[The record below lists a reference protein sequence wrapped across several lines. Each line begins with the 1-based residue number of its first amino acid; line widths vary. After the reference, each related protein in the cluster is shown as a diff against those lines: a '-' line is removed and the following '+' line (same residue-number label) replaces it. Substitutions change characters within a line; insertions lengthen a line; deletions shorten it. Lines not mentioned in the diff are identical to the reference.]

1 MNRTIMLAIS
11 AMLTASL
18 PLEAPATS
26 YISRDYY
33 SVGEECLYQIKDRSI
48 SGEVTLG
55 AQGLIGGD
63 NCEGKPSGLPYV
75 VESDIVIE
83 PTGVLR
89 IEPGVTIMFKD
100 GPTDFKVLGTLIADG
115 VLFTTNSV
123 PPFPRDWS
131 GIRFSGPGAAHSQL
145 ENCVFE
151 YGGASLNNVLG
162 LVQCEDGADIIIES
176 CVFSHSGLYGVLT
189 DGASPTITDCMFTEC
204 QRFPVYQRSLDSFP
218 DYSGNV
224 FMDNAYRGVLL
235 ASGTIE
241 CSGIWQN
248 PGIPYVVS
256 TFGGLG
262 VLEIARNA
270 TLMVEPGTTV
280 KFINPEGRLDV
291 YGVLDA
297 EGTPQQLVNFTSYA
311 NDLAGGDSNGDGDE
325 TSPAPGDF
333 SGIRFLSSD
342 SAASFL
348 SCCAVSFGGQG
359 REGTASVYLSMD
371 ANVVFNTCLFAHSL
385 DIGLSAVSAYPDL
398 LGCFFIGNRTA
409 VLCKGSAQPMIDHC
423 NFFGNSQYA
432 VRNESV
438 GAVVPARECFWGHET
453 GPSDTSDDT
462 STGGLYN
469 PHGQGNRVSDGVDY
483 SDFLQELFWGPTFS
497 IRPNEAAFAISDD
510 FRLYGAYTNL
520 VGELWLDVYVAITFP
535 EGELIFYPTFS
546 TFPEPVPVA
555 LPALSALP
563 EFELLALRIPSA
575 VPRGD
580 YFVLAAG
587 FWPGTF
593 DFVTNLATSRFS
605 VY

>member
-1 MNRTIMLAIS
+1 MNRTTMLVIV
-11 AMLTASL
+11 AMLTSML
-18 PLEAPATS
+18 PLEVLATS
-26 YISRDYY
+26 YISRDYGL
-33 SVGEECLYQIKDRSI
+33 VGEDCLYQIHNRSI
-48 SGEVTLG
+48 SGDVTLG

-63 NCEGKPSGLPYV
+63 NCDGKPGGLPYV
-75 VESDIVIE
+75 IESDIVIE

-100 GPTDFKVLGTLIADG
+100 GPTDFTVLGTLIADG
-115 VLFTTNSV
+115 VLFTSNNV

-162 LVQCEDGADIIIES
+162 LVQCEDGADVIIES

-189 DGASPTITDCMFTEC
+189 DGASPTITDCTFTEC
-204 QRFPVYQRSLDSFP
+204 ERFPIYQRSLDSFP
-218 DYSGNV
+218 NYSGNV
-224 FMDNAYRGVLL
+224 FIDNAYRGVLL
-235 ASGTIE
+235 ASGTIGR
-241 CSGIWQN
+241 SGIWQN

-262 VLEIARNA
+262 VLEIARDT
-270 TLMVEPGTTV
+270 TLVLEPGTVV

-291 YGVLDA
+291 YGELHA
-297 EGTPQQLVNFTSYA
+297 EGTPLSLVTFTSYA
-311 NDLAGGDSNGDGDE
+311 NDWAGGDSNGDGDE

-333 SGIRFLSSD
+333 SGIRFLSSG

-371 ANVVFNTCLFAHSL
+371 VNALFNTCLFAHSL
-385 DIGLSAVSAYPDL
+385 QIGIAAVNADPML
-398 LGCFFIGNRTA
+398 LGCFFIGNKTA
-409 VLCKGSAQPMIDHC
+409 VLCKDSAQPVMDHC
-423 NFFGNSQYA
+423 NFFQNSQYA
-432 VRNESV
+432 VKNESV
-438 GAVVPARECFWGHET
+438 RTAVRARECFWGHET

-469 PHGQGNRVSDGVDY
+469 PYGQGDRVSDGVDY
-483 SDFLQELFWGPTFS
+483 SNFLQELFWGPTFS
-497 IRPNEAAFAISDD
+497 IRPNEAAFAIGDD
-510 FRLYGAYTNL
+510 FGLYGAYTNL
-520 VGELWLDVYVAITFP
+520 GGELWLDVYVAIMFP
-535 EGELIFYPTFS
+535 EGELIFYPKLNS
-546 TFPEPVPVA
+546 IPEPVPVA

-563 EFELLALRIPSA
+563 EFELLALQIPSA
-575 VPRGD
+575 VPTGD
-580 YFVLAAG
+580 YVVFAAG

-593 DFVTNLATSRFS
+593 DFVTNLATSHFGI
-605 VY
+605 Y